1 MFSTNKLKLFIIFY
15 KVWYGV
21 EWLISRSD
29 SVNASN
35 FGLVNNEN
43 NEKTSKVIIQE
54 NVVLQETNNNH
65 EKINHNKKEE

>member
-1 MFSTNKLKLFIIFY
+1 LRQINLNYFIIFY

-35 FGLVNNEN
+35 FGLVKNEN
-43 NEKTSKVIIQE
+43 NEKNSKAIKQE